1 MANMG
6 ADQQA
11 WVETW
16 ARHLDAIGLSLVAL
30 PLIEVAQALGFV
42 GSQALLAVQ
51 PLMTGIVDDRGI
63 ARAVA
68 LLENPELLE
77 QLRTSLE
84 GKGG

>member
-30 PLIEVAQALGFV
+30 PLIEVAQAFGFV